1 MMVDDFSLGWACELD
16 RFGQTDADLDRLAF
30 LLSGIVAG
38 LVEQIVKKLL
48 GFARDLVVREVNGA
62 KTGRVEDGEED
73 TFRASTELEAWKVE
87 MLKIAA
93 VWD

>member
-1 MMVDDFSLGWACELD
+1 
-16 RFGQTDADLDRLAF
+16 

-73 TFRASTELEAWKVE
+73 TFRASTELEA
-87 MLKIAA
+87 
-93 VWD
+93 